1 MAVHD
6 YEIDNQSGSAFR
18 ADLNNALKA
27 VRTNNSTTG
36 DPPTNFPFQWHVDS
50 ATGIVKINNAG
61 GSTFVDLF
69 KIVSNDSLHLLYNGS
84 AAAPSLCFRDD
95 TNTGVFSRVDDEI
108 NITTA
113 GTERFRITGDGFTKA
128 TNTGAVHGNT
138 GFHESFTTNNN
149 QHTHVFSHH
158 GSTAGEQLGIHIR
171 SLNDGNDTLNQ
182 ILCNSGSNVSFVV
195 RRNGSVESRNNSFG
209 AISDVKLKENIV
221 DANSQWNDLKA
232 VKVRNFNFK
241 DNPSKKM
248 LGVVAQEIE
257 TVSAGLVQEVADV
270 DPTTNKDLG
279 TTTKSVKYSVL
290 YMKAIKALQEAM
302 ARIETLETKVATLE
316 GS

>member
-6 YEIDNQSGSAFR
+6 YEIENASGQSFR
-18 ADLNNALKA
+18 QDLNNALIA
-27 VRTNNSTTG
+27 IRTNNSTTG
-36 DPPTNFPFQWHVDS
+36 DPPTNFPFQWHVDT

-84 AAAPSLCFRDD
+84 TTAPSLCFRDD
-95 TNTGVFSRVDDEI
+95 TNTGIFSRVDDEF
-108 NITTA
+108 NITTG

-128 TNTGAVHGNT
+128 TNTGAVHSNT
-138 GFHESFTTNNN
+138 GFHESFTTNNS

-158 GSTAGEQLGIHIR
+158 GSGQQLGIHIR
-171 SLNDGNDTLNQ
+171 SLTDGGLNSTLNQ
-182 ILCNSGSNVSFVV
+182 ILCNSGNVVSFVV
-195 RRNGSVESRNNSFG
+195 RQNGNVESRNNSFG
-209 AISDVKLKENIV
+209 SISDVKLKENIV

-241 DNPSKKM
+241 ENPSIKM

-257 TVSAGLVQEVADV
+257 TVSAGLVTDVPDV
-270 DPTTNKDLG
+270 DPTTNEDLG
-279 TTTKSVKYSVL
+279 TVTKTVKYSIL

-302 ARIETLETKVATLE
+302 ARIETLEAKVATLE